1 MKKIEFRSLSLVLV
15 VILLLSAIVGCDPA
29 EPSGDPSLTTGE
41 GTAATV
47 GTQATTASRTL
58 PAGEI
63 TTEATTEATTG
74 APTNQPYWDGDALC
88 FHAGIFVD
96 DPSVSWGYRL
106 NVRIENDNIYI
117 NDILY
122 KKTSSPTPPAIVY
135 GVGYL
140 NYAAALDQQEY
151 KGRVDTLQ
159 RIQESDLYCVLEA
172 QEQSNFGQILYVYKF
187 ENAYYF
193 VRMNNDGEVS
203 RIHYAIL
210 DQEVF

>member
-1 MKKIEFRSLSLVLV
+1 MITINGLKKTTVLVLV
-15 VILLLSAIVGCDPA
+15 VILLLSAIIGCDPV

-47 GTQATTASRTL
+47 GTQATTAARTL

-63 TTEATTEATTG
+63 TTEATAF
-74 APTNQPYWDGDALC
+74 C
-88 FHAGIFVD
+88 FRAEIFVD
-96 DPSVSWGYRL
+96 DPSVSWGYWL

-122 KKTSSPTPPAIVY
+122 KKTSSPKPPAIVY

-140 NYAAALDQQEY
+140 NYATALDQQEY

-187 ENAYYF
+187 ESTYYF